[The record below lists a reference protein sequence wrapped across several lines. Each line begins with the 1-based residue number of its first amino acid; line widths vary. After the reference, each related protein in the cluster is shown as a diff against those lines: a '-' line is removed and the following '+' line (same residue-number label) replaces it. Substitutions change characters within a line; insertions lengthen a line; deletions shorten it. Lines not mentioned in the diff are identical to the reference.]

1 MDAITEYSTVIVAV
15 VGAASAVAVFVAK
28 AWPVLKRIVHAT
40 DVLQK
45 IADEFAPNGGLSL
58 RDAVNRIEGIQ
69 HAQGVQLSI
78 IERRLSGLD
87 VATERLSDQFDD
99 FIDVGGSE

>member
-1 MDAITEYSTVIVAV
+1 MDAITEYATVVVAI
-15 VGAASAVAVFVAK
+15 VGAVSAVAVFAAK

-40 DVLQK
+40 DILQQ

-69 HAQGVQLSI
+69 RAQSLQLSV
-78 IERRLSGLD
+78 IEHRLAGLD
-87 VATERLSDQFDD
+87 DTTDRLTETIDD
-99 FIDVGGSE
+99 FIDTEQQ